1 MSFKKILWALAIG
14 LAFFAGTLVPIGS
27 QRSSTVLAQ
36 APQAKPPKYLEVD
49 YMKVQPERTLTTFAW
64 SSRYGNQCTRNES
77 GKVRFDHG
85 LSTMCDSPSAPR
97 KNMTTSR

>member
-1 MSFKKILWALAIG
+1 MGFKKILWALSIG
-14 LAFFAGTLVPIGS
+14 LAFFAGILVPIGS

-64 SSRYGNQCTRNES
+64 S
-77 GKVRFDHG
+77 DHG
-85 LSTMCDSPSAPR
+85 RSTMCDSPSAPR
-97 KNMTTSR
+97 KNMTTSQ

>member
-49 YMKVQPERTLTTFAW
+49 YMKVQPGKDSDYLRVEQQIWKPMHQERI
-64 SSRYGNQCTRNES
+64 
-77 GKVRFDHG
+77 
-85 LSTMCDSPSAPR
+85 R
-97 KNMTTSR
+97 KGQV